1 MSIEDPF
8 PELNNDNQPGYVI
21 DNDRLN
27 CLTSLTRASLN
38 SESEENDFTEKVK
51 KEIQLF
57 RSLLNEKDLSSTV
70 KFWRENKRRLP
81 CLFKLVLRLLTIPTT
96 SAEAERFFS
105 VVGKINAKAS
115 NISDITFAK
124 KD

>member
-38 SESEENDFTEKVK
+38 SESEENDFTEK
-51 KEIQLF
+51 LF
-57 RSLLNEKDLSSTV
+57 RSLLNEKDLSST
-70 KFWRENKRRLP
+70 
-81 CLFKLVLRLLTIPTT
+81 I
-96 SAEAERFFS
+96 
-105 VVGKINAKAS
+105 
-115 NISDITFAK
+115 
-124 KD
+124 